1 MQDFFC
7 FGENNFR
14 EGGSID
20 SLFMV
25 HLNRMEM
32 QILSKNIKKRLL
44 TKMK

>member
-1 MQDFFC
+1 MQDFLC

-14 EGGSID
+14 KGGSIAP
-20 SLFMV
+20 LFMV

-32 QILSKNIKKRLL
+32 QILSKNTREKLL